1 LFLEQSQVRRTL
13 NKKPEKWNIK
23 FLNWTIAWM
32 RNSEKPEKSF
42 KDKKRPFY

>member
-32 RNSEKPEKSF
+32 GNSEKPENLVANPS
-42 KDKKRPFY
+42 KKGL

>member
-1 LFLEQSQVRRTL
+1 LSRLEEHR
-13 NKKPEKWNIK
+13 KKPEKWNIK

-42 KDKKRPFY
+42 KDKELPFY